1 VIGRGLLRIGT
12 ILLMSLTPLAV
23 APSALA
29 AEPILIAHR
38 GASGERPEHTLAAY
52 ERAIDQGADYIEPD
66 LVLTKDGV
74 LVARHENEI
83 GGTTDV
89 ANHPEFADRKTT
101 KTIDGVEM
109 AGWFTE
115 DFTLAELRTLRA
127 RERLPDVRPANK
139 RFDGL
144 YQIPTFE
151 EILKLVRA
159 KEAETGRRIGLYPET
174 KHPSYFAGIGLPH
187 QVPLL
192 ELLSR
197 FGYMTAADPVFIQS
211 FEVGNLKALR
221 AATRLRLIQLVD
233 AEGGPA
239 DLPGTTYDEML
250 SVQGL
255 GDIASYADG
264 IGPSAALVLAPE
276 GATALVGRAHDAG
289 LQVHVWTLRMENIF
303 LPAQY
308 QRSDDPEGRGDFA
321 GYVSAIVRTGVDG
334 IFSDFPAQARA
345 AMTPAP

>member
-12 ILLMSLTPLAV
+12 ILLMSLTPLAA

>member
-1 VIGRGLLRIGT
+1 MIGRELARIGLF
-12 ILLMSLTPLAV
+12 LLMSLLPLSV
-23 APSALA
+23 VQ
-29 AEPILIAHR
+29 AEPLLIAHR

-52 ERAIDQGADYIEPD
+52 ERAIDQGADFIEPD

-89 ANHPEFADRKTT
+89 ADHPEFADRKTT
-101 KTIDGVEM
+101 KVIDGVEM

-127 RERLPDVRPANK
+127 RERLPDLRPANK
-139 RFDGL
+139 RFDTL

-159 KEAETGRRIGLYPET
+159 KEAESGRRIGLYPET
-174 KHPSYFAGIGLPH
+174 KHPSYFAGIGLAH
-187 QVPLL
+187 QAPLL
-192 ELLSR
+192 DLLNR
-197 FGYMTAADPVFIQS
+197 YGYMTETDPVFIQS
-211 FEVGNLKALR
+211 FDVGNLKALR

-239 DLPGTTYDEML
+239 DLPGTRYDDL
-250 SVQGL
+250 LTVQGL
-255 GDIASYADG
+255 ADIATYADG
-264 IGPSAALVLAPE
+264 IGPSAALVIAPE

-289 LQVHVWTLRMENIF
+289 LQVHVWTLRMENPF

-308 QRSDDPEGRGDFA
+308 QRGDDPEGRGDFA
-321 GYVSAIVRTGVDG
+321 GYVRAMVRTGVDG
-334 IFSDFPAQARA
+334 LFSDFPAQARA